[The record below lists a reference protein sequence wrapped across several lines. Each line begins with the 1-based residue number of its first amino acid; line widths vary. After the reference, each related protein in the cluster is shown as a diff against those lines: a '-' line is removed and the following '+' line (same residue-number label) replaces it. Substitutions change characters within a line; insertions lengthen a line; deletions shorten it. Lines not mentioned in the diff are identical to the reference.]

1 MPTTHLQSNLPRG
14 SVGAEAYKKKGVPL
28 MAVLVFGLDI
38 RALGRRGTE
47 VLSNLQ
53 WLLLLDESELTTLAS
68 KPI

>member
-1 MPTTHLQSNLPRG
+1 
-14 SVGAEAYKKKGVPL
+14 

-47 VLSNLQ
+47 VLSSLQ